1 MSSSRL
7 GWIALCIGVAVS
19 ACTPTS
25 SSTGEPNGGPVPT
38 ARMRMHVVVESR
50 EPSRAVLSA
59 YLDNGVL
66 FGQQYR
72 LDGGDYLRACVSGE
86 CKNLRDDFGVIDVLF
101 PFYPSGYSNSF
112 TFLSDVDYVVAFNRP
127 AGGNAPNTRVSLPPG
142 FDIVSPVANL
152 QVTDGDTVWVE
163 WLPIGL
169 GERIDVDSDADC
181 IHVDGMRSDSNGP
194 HRYDP
199 DRDGRE
205 LLYIDDIVHEARVS
219 PIALAPIDR
228 CDIDIVVKHERRGS
242 VDPAFDGGEIV
253 GIVRRKVRL
262 IYYPLRR

>member
-7 GWIALCIGVAVS
+7 AWLALCIGVAVG

-38 ARMRMHVVVESR
+38 ARMRMHLVVESR
-50 EPSRAVLSA
+50 ELSRTVVSA

-86 CKNLRDDFGVIDVLF
+86 CKNLRDDFNAIDVLF
-101 PFYPSGYSNSF
+101 PFYPSGYNNSF
-112 TFLSDVDYVVAFNRP
+112 TFLSDSDYVVAFNRP
-127 AGGNAPNTRVSLPPG
+127 AGGNAPNSKVSLPPA
-142 FDIVSPVANL
+142 FDIVSPVTNL
-152 QVTDGDTVWVE
+152 QVTDGDVVWVE
-163 WLPIGL
+163 WLPIGS
-169 GERIDVDSDADC
+169 GERISVDSDADC
-181 IHVDGMRSDSNGP
+181 FHADGTRSDSSGP
-194 HRYDP
+194 HGYDA

-205 LLYIDDIVHEARVS
+205 VLNVDDVVRSARTPS
-219 PIALAPIDR
+219 IALAPIDR
-228 CDIDIVVKHERRGS
+228 CDIDIVVKHERRGT
-242 VDPAFDGGEIV
+242 VDPAFDGGESI
-253 GIVRRKVRL
+253 GLVRRKVRL